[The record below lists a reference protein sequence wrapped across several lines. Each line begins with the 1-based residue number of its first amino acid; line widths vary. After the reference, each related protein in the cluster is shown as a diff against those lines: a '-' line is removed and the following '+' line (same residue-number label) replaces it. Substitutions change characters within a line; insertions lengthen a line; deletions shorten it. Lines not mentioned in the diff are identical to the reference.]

1 MKILLAQGI
10 LEKIKIQEAQDV
22 LAPKIPLGNISDLL
36 TKGGFNII
44 TFLFFI
50 IGLVFFVNLILAA
63 WEYLLSSGDPKRAAS
78 ANQRILNAIIG
89 ILLVF
94 ASFLIIRVVTSI
106 LGLGSLV

>member
-1 MKILLAQGI
+1 MKILLAQG
-10 LEKIKIQEAQDV
+10 LLDSIKEAQQFI
-22 LAPKIPLGNISDLL
+22 APKIPIEGNIADLL
-36 TKGGFNII
+36 TKGGFNLINFI
-44 TFLFFI
+44 FFI

-94 ASFLIIRVVTSI
+94 ASFIIIRVVTAI
-106 LGLGSLV
+106 LGLGDLI